1 VTTAANATA
10 PTGARKVPTYCYQCV
25 AGPDLLNVVV
35 EDGVA
40 IRVEPNFGV
49 KEHPAGGRP
58 CVRAY
63 SLVQKLYN
71 PNRVRAPMKR
81 TNPKKG
87 KEHDPGWVEITWDEA
102 LDTLADKLRV
112 IRDNGFT
119 DENGY
124 PKLAVT
130 FGAGGTAP
138 AYLGGFPAFLSAWGG
153 PLDQGIGSGQGM
165 KCVHSEHLYGEFW
178 HRAFTV
184 APDMPHNTYVVS
196 FGNNGDVSGGVIGVW
211 RHAEARGRG
220 AKWIQFEPHLS
231 VTAATASRWVPIKPK
246 TDAAV
251 LYAMIHAALHEHEWR
266 RVLDVDFLSRMTN
279 APYLVGPNGYYMRDL
294 ASGKPLVWDE
304 KRAAPVPFDAPD
316 VEAYAL
322 DGQFRVTGV
331 EIGPDETRFPHQGA
345 PARPTFS
352 LLRAHMKP
360 YTPEWAAAISDVPAE
375 TIREV
380 TREYLEHARVGATV
394 DIEGVTL
401 PLRPVAILLGKST
414 NNGWGGYE
422 CCWGR
427 TLLSAMVGALE
438 VPGGILGTTV
448 RLNRPSS
455 NRLESVRPGPDGFMA
470 QPLNPTSKDKWQSR
484 PTSRSAHKTL
494 VPLVSDGSWSGALSP
509 AQLPW
514 LFMGNPP
521 PKWPEP
527 TPPEVWIVGRSNPAI
542 SCWDTD
548 LVITKLRR
556 FPFVAAFAYTQDETN
571 WFADLLLP
579 DATDLEAY
587 QLFRVGATKYVE
599 SYWDHQGVA
608 LRQPVADSPFQVKD
622 LTDVGT
628 ELSRR
633 LGILERYND
642 ALNRGV
648 ALGVPLKTP
657 HYDLSLDVAVAHTA
671 EAIWDRA
678 CRAATRSLSHG
689 RDEHD
694 LSWFRQHGVY
704 LVPFSRLGWYL
715 HPVMLDKGLRY
726 ELPYQE
732 RLRRVGEELSAR
744 LHEQDIH
751 WWDTQL
757 EEYAALPPWKD
768 FPRIWEAIA
777 EKNGK
782 KPEDYPF
789 WLLTSRS
796 MQYSWGSQASLPL
809 LADVSRHVRGHFG
822 VMLNNKR
829 AALLGIA
836 DGDEIW
842 VESPIGRQKGTAI
855 LRAGV
860 RPDVAVA
867 IGQFGHWA
875 TPVAQALDMPNLN
888 MLEPIDLSLVDS
900 TGSGSDLV
908 RIKVYR
914 A

>member
-1 VTTAANATA
+1 MEAGT
-10 PTGARKVPTYCYQCV
+10 RKVPTYCYQCV

-35 EDGVA
+35 EDGIAVK
-40 IRVEPNFGV
+40 VEPNFGV

-71 PNRVRAPMKR
+71 PHRVPGPMKR
-81 TNPKKG
+81 TNPRKG
-87 KEHDPGWVEITWDEA
+87 KEHDPGWVRITWDEA
-102 LDTLADKLRV
+102 LDLLARKLRA
-112 IRDNGFT
+112 IREAGFV

-138 AYLGGFPAFLSAWGG
+138 AYLGGFPAFMSAWGG

-184 APDMPHNTYVVS
+184 APDMPNNTYVLS
-196 FGNNGDVSGGVIGVW
+196 FGNNGDVSGGVIGIW

-220 AKWIQFEPHLS
+220 ATWIQFEPHLS
-231 VTAATASRWVPIKPK
+231 VTAATAAEWVPIKPK

-251 LYAMIHAALHEHEWR
+251 LYAIIHTTLHEHEWR
-266 RVLDVDFLSRMTN
+266 RVCDVAFLSRMTN
-279 APYLVGPNGYYMRDL
+279 APYLVGPNGYYVRDA
-294 ASGKPLVWDE
+294 ASRTPLVWDE
-304 KRAAPVPFDAPD
+304 KRAAAVPFDAAPHPSD

-322 DGQFRVTGV
+322 EGEFTVSGV
-331 EIGPDETRFPHQGA
+331 EVGPDEEVIVHDSVV
-345 PARPTFS
+345 ARPS
-352 LLRAHMKP
+352 LQLLRDFMKP
-360 YTPEWAAAISDVPAE
+360 YTPEWAAAISDVSAE
-375 TIREV
+375 TIRRV
-380 TREYLEHARVGATV
+380 TGEFLEHARVGATI

-401 PLRPVAILLGKST
+401 PLRPVAILLGKSI

-422 CCWGR
+422 CCWAR
-427 TLLSAMVGALE
+427 TVMAALVGGLE
-438 VPGGILGTTV
+438 VPGGILGTTI

-455 NRLESVRPGPDGFMA
+455 NRMESVRPGPDGFMA
-470 QPLNPTSKDKWQSR
+470 QPLNATSKDKWQAR

-514 LFMGNPP
+514 LFMGDPP
-521 PKWPEP
+521 PKWPDP

-548 LVITKLRR
+548 LVISKIKR

-579 DATDLEAY
+579 DATDLESY

-608 LRQPVADSPFQVKD
+608 LRQPVVDSPFDTKD
-622 LTDVGT
+622 MTDVGT
-628 ELSRR
+628 ELARR
-633 LGILERYND
+633 LGLLERYNE

-648 ALGVPLKTP
+648 ALGVPLRTAE
-657 HYDLSLDVAVAHTA
+657 YDKSLDPATPYTSA
-671 EAIWDRA
+671 EIWDRA
-678 CRAATRSLSHG
+678 CQAATLSLSDG
-689 RDEHD
+689 REEHD
-694 LSWFRQHGVY
+694 LAWFSEHGTY
-704 LVPFSRLGWYL
+704 LVPFSRLNWYL
-715 HPVMLDKGLRY
+715 HPEMVRKGLRY

-732 RLRRVGEELSAR
+732 RLKRIGGELKNR
-744 LHEQDIH
+744 LHEQDIR

-757 EEYAALPPWKD
+757 EEYQALPPWKD
-768 FPRIWEAIA
+768 FPKIWEDVAMRY
-777 EKNGK
+777 GK
-782 KPEDYPF
+782 KPEDYGL

-796 MQYSWGSQASLPL
+796 MQYSWGSQASLPIM
-809 LADVSRHVRGHFG
+809 ADMARHVRGHFG
-822 VMLNNKR
+822 VMLNNTYAKR
-829 AALLGIA
+829 LGIA
-836 DGDEIW
+836 DGDDIW
-842 VESPIGRQKGTAI
+842 VESPIGKQKGQAI

-860 RPDVAVA
+860 RPDVVVA

-875 TPVAQALDMPNLN
+875 TPVAKDIEMPNLN
-888 MLEPIDLSLVDS
+888 MLEPIDLSLVDA
-900 TGSGSDLV
+900 TGSGSDLIRV
-908 RIKVYR
+908 KVYK

>member
-1 VTTAANATA
+1 VS
-10 PTGARKVPTYCYQCV
+10 PTGTRKVPTYCYQCV

-40 IRVEPNFGV
+40 VKVEPNFGV
-49 KEHPAGGRP
+49 TEHPAGGRP

-63 SLVQKLYN
+63 GLVQKLYN
-71 PNRVRAPMKR
+71 PNRVKSPLKR
-81 TNPKKG
+81 TNPLKG
-87 KEHDPGWVEITWDEA
+87 REQDPGWVPITWDEA
-102 LDTLADKLRV
+102 LDLLADKLRA
-112 IRDNGFT
+112 IRESGFV
-119 DENGY
+119 DDNGY

-138 AYLGGFPAFLSAWGG
+138 AYLGGFPAFLAAWGG

-184 APDMPHNTYVVS
+184 APDMPTTTYVLS

-220 AKWIQFEPHLS
+220 ARWIQFEPHMS
-231 VTAATASRWVPIKPK
+231 ITAATAARWVPIKPK

-251 LYAMIHAALHEHEWR
+251 LYAILHGVLHEHEWR
-266 RVLDVDFLSRMTN
+266 RVCDVDFLSRMTN
-279 APYLVGPNGYYMRDL
+279 APYLVGPHGYYLRDA
-294 ASGKPLVWDE
+294 ASRKPLVWDE
-304 KRAAPVPFDAPD
+304 KRGAAVVFDAPD
-316 VEAYAL
+316 VATYAL
-322 DGQFRVTGV
+322 EGEFTASGV
-331 EIGPDETRFPHQGA
+331 EVGPDEQTIEHA
-345 PARPTFS
+345 SAVARPS
-352 LLRAHMKP
+352 LALLRAHVKP
-360 YTPEWAAAISDVPAE
+360 YTPEWAAKISDVPAA

-380 TREYLEHARVGATV
+380 TREYLEHARVGATIEV
-394 DIEGVTL
+394 EGVTL
-401 PLRPVAILLGKST
+401 PLRPVAILLGKSV

-422 CCWGR
+422 CCWAR
-427 TLLSAMVGALE
+427 TLLAALVGALE

-455 NRLESVRPGPDGFMA
+455 NRLESVRPGPDGFMS
-470 QPLNPTSKDKWQSR
+470 QPLNPTSKKDWQAR

-514 LFMGNPP
+514 LFMGDPP

-542 SCWDTD
+542 SCWDSD
-548 LVITKLRR
+548 LVVSKLKR

-579 DATDLEAY
+579 DATDLESH

-599 SYWDHQGVA
+599 SYWEHQGVA
-608 LRQPVADSPFQVKD
+608 LRQPVVDSPYDTRD

-628 ELSRR
+628 ELARR
-633 LGILERYND
+633 LGLLERYNE

-648 ALGVPLKTP
+648 ALGVPLKTAD
-657 HYDLSLDVAVAHTA
+657 YDVSLDPGKSYTSA
-671 EAIWDRA
+671 EIWDRA
-678 CRAATRSLSHG
+678 CRAATRSLSRG
-689 RDEHD
+689 AEERD
-694 LSWFRQHGVY
+694 LAWFSEHGVY
-704 LVPFSRLGWYL
+704 LVPFSRLNWYL
-715 HPVMLDKGLRY
+715 HPEMVRKQLRY

-732 RLRRVGEELSAR
+732 RLKRIGEELRHR
-744 LHEQDIH
+744 LHEQDIR

-757 EEYAALPPWKD
+757 EEYQALPPWKD
-768 FPRIWEAIA
+768 FPEIWIDIA
-777 EKNGK
+777 RRNGK
-782 KPEDYPF
+782 KPEDYPL

-796 MQYSWGSQASLPL
+796 MQYSWGSQVSLPL
-809 LADVSRHVRGHFG
+809 MADVARHVRGHFG
-822 VMLNNKR
+822 VMLNNKM
-829 AALLGIA
+829 AALHGIA

-842 VESPIGRQKGTAI
+842 VESPIGRQKGTAM

-860 RPDVAVA
+860 RPDVVVA
-867 IGQFGHWA
+867 IGQFAHWA
-875 TPVAQALDMPNLN
+875 TPVAEDIQMPNLN
-888 MLEPIDLSLVDS
+888 ALEPIDLSLIDA

-908 RIKVYR
+908 RVKVYR
-914 A
+914 ARRGDR

>member
-1 VTTAANATA
+1 MSEAGT
-10 PTGARKVPTYCYQCV
+10 RRVPTYCYQCV

-35 EDGVA
+35 EDGIAVK
-40 IRVEPNFGV
+40 VEPNFGV
-49 KEHPAGGRP
+49 EEHPAGGRP

-71 PNRVRAPMKR
+71 PNRVPGPMR
-81 TNPKKG
+81 RSNPRKG
-87 KEHDPGWVEITWDEA
+87 KEHDPGWVQITWDEA
-102 LDTLADKLRV
+102 LDLLADRLRA
-112 IRDNGFT
+112 IRAAGFV
-119 DENGY
+119 DEHGY

-138 AYLGGFPAFLSAWGG
+138 AYLGGFPAFMSAWGG
-153 PLDQGIGSGQGM
+153 PIDQGIGSGQGM

-184 APDMPHNTYVVS
+184 APDMPHNTYVLS
-196 FGNNGDVSGGVIGVW
+196 FGNNGDVSGGVIGIW

-220 AKWIQFEPHLS
+220 ATWIQFEPHLS
-231 VTAATASRWVPIKPK
+231 VTAATAREWVPIRPK

-251 LYAMIHAALHEHEWR
+251 LYAILHGALHEHDWR
-266 RVLDVDFLSRMTN
+266 RVCDVDFLGRMTN
-279 APYLVGPNGYYMRDL
+279 APYLVGPHGYYLRDA
-294 ASGKPLVWDE
+294 ASGKPLVWDAG
-304 KRAAPVPFDAPD
+304 AAAAVPFDTRG

-322 DGQFRVTGV
+322 EGALTAAGV
-331 EIGPDETRFPHQGA
+331 EIGPDDERWTHA
-345 PARPTFS
+345 AATARPAWA
-352 LLRAHMKP
+352 LLREHVKP

-375 TIREV
+375 TIRRV
-380 TREYLEHARVGATV
+380 TREYLEHARVGATIE
-394 DIEGVTL
+394 IEGHAL

-422 CCWGR
+422 CCWAR
-427 TLLSAMVGALE
+427 TLLAAMVGALE
-438 VPGGILGTTV
+438 VPGGILGTTI

-470 QPLNPTSKDKWQSR
+470 QPLNPTSKDKWQAR

-494 VPLVSDGSWSGALSP
+494 VPLVGDGSWAGALSP

-514 LFMGNPP
+514 LFMDDPP

-548 LVITKLRR
+548 RVIGKLRK
-556 FPFVAAFAYTQDETN
+556 FPFVVAFAYTQDETN

-608 LRQPVADSPFQVKD
+608 LRQPVVDSPFDTKD

-628 ELSRR
+628 ELARR
-633 LGILERYND
+633 LGLLDRYNE

-648 ALGVPLKTP
+648 ALGVPLRTPRYDRSLDPATP
-657 HYDLSLDVAVAHTA
+657 HTSA
-671 EAIWDRA
+671 EIWDRA
-678 CRAATRSLSHG
+678 CRAATLALSEG
-689 RDEHD
+689 REERD
-694 LSWFRQHGVY
+694 LAWFREHGTY
-704 LVPFSRLGWYL
+704 LVPFSRLNWYL
-715 HPVMLDKGLRY
+715 HPEMVKQGLRY

-732 RLRRVGEELSAR
+732 RLKRIGGELANR
-744 LHEQDIH
+744 LHEQDIR

-757 EEYAALPPWKD
+757 EEYQALPPWKD
-768 FPRIWEAIA
+768 FPKVWEEVARRF
-777 EKNGK
+777 GK
-782 KPEDYPF
+782 RPEDYGL

-809 LADVSRHVRGHFG
+809 MADVARHVRGHFG
-822 VMLNNKR
+822 VMLNR
-829 AALLGIA
+829 AVAQGLGIG
-836 DGDEIW
+836 DGDEVW
-842 VESPIGRQKGTAI
+842 VESPIGRQKGQAI

-860 RPDVAVA
+860 RPDVVVA

-875 TPVAQALDMPNLN
+875 TPVASDLDMPNLN
-888 MLEPIDLSLVDS
+888 MLEPIDLSLIDA
-900 TGSGSDLV
+900 TGSGSDLIRV
-908 RIKVYR
+908 KVSR